1 MKAGPKGTVTAPPLD
16 LRRLPRRGGSRAIA
30 FVERYVR
37 TPKGTG
43 ARRRM
48 RLRPWQRAIVYGL
61 LDEPRP
67 RQGLVSI
74 PAGNGKSTLAAA
86 LGLYGLLGDG
96 VEGAQ
101 VLVVASDERQAGI
114 IFRTARRMVELDDEL
129 AARVQTFA
137 DHLLEPRNDSVFMAL
152 PADPGALQGWD
163 PSLAIVDE
171 LHVVTDD
178 TFEAMAARAGKRDRS
193 LLLAISTPPK
203 SGADDGVMRRLVD
216 HGRSGSDPSFYFA
229 EFAAPA
235 GCPVD
240 DEAAWAVA
248 NPALDDF
255 LHRDALRATLPP
267 KMREAAFRRYRL
279 GQWVAL
285 DGAWL
290 PDGAWAACADA
301 TRSIADHAEVV
312 LGFDGSFSG
321 DCTALVAVT
330 VEARPHVELVELWEA
345 PEGSRDWRVPIVAVE
360 DAIRAA
366 CRRWR
371 VLEVAADPY
380 RWARSL
386 ELLDG
391 EGIPVGEYPQ
401 GPARMG
407 PATSRFYAA
416 VVDRLLTH
424 DGSSGLARHVGNAVL
439 KEDSRGARLA
449 KEHKDSRRRIDAAVA
464 AVMAHDRAAVL
475 AGDRGPSIYV

>member
-1 MKAGPKGTVTAPPLD
+1 MKAGPKGQVTAPPLD
-16 LRRLPRRGGSRAIA
+16 LRRLPKRGGSRAIA

-43 ARRRM
+43 ARLRM
-48 RLRPWQRAIVYGL
+48 RLRPWQRAIVHGL

-86 LGLYGLLGDG
+86 LGLFGLLADG

-114 IFRTARRMVELDDEL
+114 ILRTAKRMVELDDEL

-137 DHLLEPRNDSVFMAL
+137 DHLLEPRTDSVFMAL

-193 LLLAISTPPK
+193 LLLAISTPPRV
-203 SGADDGVMRRLVD
+203 GDDGVMRRLVD
-216 HGRSGSDPSFYFA
+216 HGRAGADPSFYFA

-240 DEAAWAVA
+240 DEQAWAVA

-301 TRSIADHAEVV
+301 TRSIPDGTGVV
-312 LGFDGSFSG
+312 CGFDGSFSG

-330 VEARPHVELVELWEA
+330 VEERPHVELVELWEA

-366 CRRWR
+366 ARRWR

-386 ELLDG
+386 ELLDA

-407 PATSRFYAA
+407 PATSRFYSA
-416 VVDRLLTH
+416 VVDGLLSH
-424 DGSSGLARHVGNAVL
+424 DGSSALARHVANAVL

-449 KEHKDSRRRIDAAVA
+449 KEHKDSKRRIDAAVA

>member
-48 RLRPWQRAIVYGL
+48 RLRPWQRAIVRGL
-61 LDEPRP
+61 FDEPRP

-86 LGLYGLLGDG
+86 LGLFGLLGDG

-129 AARVQTFA
+129 GARVQTFA
-137 DHLLEPRNDSVFMAL
+137 DHLLEPRTDSVFMAL

-178 TFEAMAARAGKRDRS
+178 TFEAMAARAGKRDQS

-203 SGADDGVMRRLVD
+203 SGSDDCVMRRLVD
-216 HGRSGSDPSFYFA
+216 HGRAGADPSFYFA

-235 GCPVD
+235 GCQVD
-240 DEAAWAVA
+240 DEQGWAVA

-301 TRSIADHAEVV
+301 TRSIPDHAEVV

-345 PEGSRDWRVPIVAVE
+345 PEGARDWRVPIVAIE

-366 CRRWR
+366 ARRWR

-416 VVDRLLTH
+416 VVDRLLSH

-439 KEDSRGARLA
+439 KEDSRGGRLA